1 MKKEKFYTGQEV
13 LVRNTNEQ
21 AWLYTQ
27 YSHYDDSYSFSKHR
41 TSSGGWV
48 QCIPYKGNER
58 LVGTKITPIKNL
70 PIDTPVMV
78 CDNNSWHLRYYKTKN
93 RCFFSGLKSKDTNRA
108 HSWNYIV
115 KLEDFIAENPFSSK
129 MYYSKDDK

>member
-13 LVRNTNEQ
+13 LARDENTQE
-21 AWLYTQ
+21 WTYVLF
-27 YSHYDDSYSFSKHR
+27 SHYRKGDIYPYA
-41 TSSGGWV
+41 TSRDPYK
-48 QCIPYKGNER
+48 QCIPYKGNEN
-58 LVGTKITPIKNL
+58 LVGKTDSLKEDL